1 MSLIIGQINTLLN
14 SATKDELHE
23 INRMVIDRIRLEQAR
38 QTFTFHVGEDVWFYA
53 RGRIVQG
60 RVTKINRTTIK
71 VLEPSMGMN
80 WKCAPGLVNHG
91 KYGAT
96 PASTTSAAPTPATSA
111 PTEGASTEADEEIET
126 EML

>member
-14 SATKDELHE
+14 SASKDELHE

-38 QTFTFHVGEDVWFYA
+38 QTFTFHVGEDVWFHA

-71 VLEPSMGMN
+71 VFEPSIGMN

-96 PASTTSAAPTPATSA
+96 PVAAASA
-111 PTEGASTEADEEIET
+111 PTVGVSVEVDDGMDAET
-126 EML
+126 P